1 MRMWHDQAV
10 NPQQV
15 EYIFALN
22 GDDPSA
28 PQLLHLLGLESLQF
42 ARLHVVTDHFQ
53 GSAAAWDA
61 AAKASMGDILI
72 QAQDDVEPPK
82 RWDESLEALLVNE
95 DYNTP
100 AFIGVSDGYRKVDL
114 CCTAIMNRARYLQAG
129 EFLHAGY
136 LSVFSDDEV
145 TIRAMAD
152 GQDGKSLFIKARDL
166 VFRHEHAYHNLNVP
180 IDDTYRKENSAEAYA
195 KGAAL
200 FMKRNQTLIYRG
212 LRTWS

>member
-1 MRMWHDQAV
+1 
-10 NPQQV
+10 
-15 EYIFALN
+15 
-22 GDDPSA
+22 
-28 PQLLHLLGLESLQF
+28 
-42 ARLHVVTDHFQ
+42 VVTDHFR

-61 AAKASMGDILI
+61 AAKESTGDILI
-72 QAQDDVEPPK
+72 QGQDDIEPPK
-82 RWDESLEALLVNE
+82 RWDESLCALLANE
-95 DYNTP
+95 DYNAPT
-100 AFIGVSDGYRKVDL
+100 FIAVSDGYRKVEL

-152 GQDGKSLFIKARDL
+152 GQDGKCIFIKARDL
-166 VFRHEHAYHNLNVP
+166 VFRHEHAYHNMSVP
-180 IDDTYRKENSAEAYA
+180 IDDTYKKENSAEAYA

-200 FMKRNQTLIYRG
+200 FMKRNQSLVDRG